1 MPAIPT
7 EGTMAPWAWT
17 KRVLVLCFALLG
29 LALALGMPFSFA
41 WLYQSGDLAVERA
54 VEAQQEGFALYGP
67 GWGLED
73 RQRLAYGIRL
83 HAARKPAVL
92 VLGSASAGQFRQPLF
107 SRPVVNMAG
116 TASSLPELAAALDQA
131 LAVHR
136 PEVVLIGIDFW
147 WFAPA
152 WDAHPLR
159 RADLPAEGAGYL
171 DGALRRPWQWL
182 LQGRISLRQFL
193 SPLWLGMRKDR
204 FGARAQC
211 LGDGFGPD
219 GAWYPF
225 SLLKAALP
233 PEPGFAGALR
243 RLDARIGEFAPCPAG
258 PGEAHID
265 AFADVY
271 YRIKGRGMLPLVY
284 LSPLASPL
292 SSRLK
297 ADPGAYRHLFGLK
310 QALAARGIDL
320 LDASAPETCGIQDC
334 EFLDGLRM
342 GEVASCRLLREF
354 ANARPELLAYVDM
367 ERVSRTLNEW
377 PGHAFVRDER
387 IDPGFETDF
396 LGLGCRKRTP

>member
-1 MPAIPT
+1 
-7 EGTMAPWAWT
+7 
-17 KRVLVLCFALLG
+17 
-29 LALALGMPFSFA
+29 
-41 WLYQSGDLAVERA
+41 
-54 VEAQQEGFALYGP
+54 
-67 GWGLED
+67 
-73 RQRLAYGIRL
+73 
-83 HAARKPAVL
+83 
-92 VLGSASAGQFRQPLF
+92 
-107 SRPVVNMAG
+107 
-116 TASSLPELAAALDQA
+116 
-131 LAVHR
+131 
-136 PEVVLIGIDFW
+136 
-147 WFAPA
+147 
-152 WDAHPLR
+152 AHV
-159 RADLPAEGAGYL
+159 
-171 DGALRRPWQWL
+171 
-182 LQGRISLRQFL
+182 
-193 SPLWLGMRKDR
+193 
-204 FGARAQC
+204 
-211 LGDGFGPD
+211 
-219 GAWYPF
+219 
-225 SLLKAALP
+225 
-233 PEPGFAGALR
+233 
-243 RLDARIGEFAPCPAG
+243 
-258 PGEAHID
+258 D